1 MILLLLR
8 TVIYEVYDL
17 FNAFLIGLG
26 GLLQR
31 FGL

>member
-1 MILLLLR
+1 MLFLILR
-8 TVIYEVYDL
+8 TIVYETYDL

-26 GLLQR
+26 GLLGR